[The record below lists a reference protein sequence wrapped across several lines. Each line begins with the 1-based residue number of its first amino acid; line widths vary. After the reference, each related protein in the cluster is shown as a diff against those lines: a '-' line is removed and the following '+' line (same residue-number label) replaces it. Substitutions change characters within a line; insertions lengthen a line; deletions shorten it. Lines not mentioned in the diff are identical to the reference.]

1 MQNLSD
7 FSLDQIIA
15 LFAENSVS
23 SFFPWWVFF
32 LFFFFFFFPNSDR
45 PFRHKAQFLPGA
57 EQDPVVLEH
66 RKEAVILPPS
76 LPPLHKSQQLQRV
89 FIQASFSTPQGRKPV
104 SLNPE

>member
-7 FSLDQIIA
+7 FSLGQIIA
-15 LFAENSVS
+15 LFAENSAS
-23 SFFPWWVFF
+23 S
-32 LFFFFFFFPNSDR
+32 FFFFFPNPDR

-57 EQDPVVLEH
+57 EQDPVEPEH
-66 RKEAVILPPS
+66 RKEAVILPPA
-76 LPPLHKSQQLQRV
+76 LPPLLKSQQLQRV